1 MIRSIALALVAVSI
15 AGAQPQPEKVEKA
28 RALMQELTA
37 KLAQSKVTPELQ
49 ADVGIY
55 LKAADWILRHP
66 EEFFRP
72 ASNDQLI
79 AVLEKG
85 LARAAEL
92 QGGTPSWTAQ
102 KGRLSRGYV
111 SRVDGSVQP
120 YGLVIPES
128 YDAAKPTRLDVVLHG
143 RADTQNEVNF
153 LFAHDVAKP
162 IPASQQ
168 HLVLEVYGRGNNAYR
183 WAGETDVFE
192 ALESVRKRYNVD
204 PNRIVLRGFSMGGA
218 GTWHIG
224 LHHPD
229 RWAAIEAGAGFAETR
244 TYAKLPPTA
253 PEHELRA
260 LHIYDA
266 ADYAENVANVPTV
279 GYGGELDPQRAAS
292 QLIQKLIAGLAN
304 AKSLFLIGPQTEHKW
319 HPESQKQSDAFIDA
333 AVAEGRRTPDRIH
346 FVTYTTRYNRC
357 FWLTIDAL
365 DQHYERA
372 QVAGTRDEL
381 TTRNIAALT
390 LDREGTPT
398 IDGQKPGRGRSF
410 VKQDGKWRVGGIK
423 GLRKQHGLQGPIDDA
438 FMDAFTTV
446 DAPERVTREWAKWMR
461 GDAPVSS
468 GHVKGKHLVVF
479 GDSKTN
485 PILAK
490 INDKLPIRWEGD
502 QIVAGAHRFPARDHT
517 LTLIFP
523 NPLDPTRYVVV
534 NSGHTFGEKEFKGT
548 NALLYPRLGD
558 YAIIRNS
565 DKAVVLAGFFDE
577 QWRLPGAKR

>member
-1 MIRSIALALVAVSI
+1 MIRPIATLLLAVVI
-15 AGAQPQPEKVEKA
+15 AGAQPQPDKVAKA
-28 RALMQELTA
+28 QMLMQELSA
-37 KLAQSKVTPELQ
+37 KLKQTKVAPDLA

-72 ASNDQLI
+72 ASNDQLV

-85 LARAAEL
+85 LARAAEMQSGAL
-92 QGGTPSWTAQ
+92 SWPKQ
-102 KGRLSRGYV
+102 KGRLSRGYI
-111 SRVDGSVQP
+111 SRIDGSIQP
-120 YGLVIPES
+120 YGLVIPEN
-128 YDAAKPTRLDVVLHG
+128 YDPAKPSRLDVVLHG

-153 LFAHDVAKP
+153 LFAHDAVKP
-162 IPASQQ
+162 ISAAQQ

-192 ALESVRKRYNVD
+192 ALASVRSRYNVD

-229 RWAAIEAGAGFAETR
+229 EWVAIEAGAGFAETR
-244 TYAKLPPTA
+244 TYAKLPPTT
-253 PEHELRA
+253 PEHEFRA

-266 ADYAENVANVPTV
+266 ADYAENAANVPTV

-292 QLIQKLIAGLAN
+292 QLIQKSIAGMQN
-304 AKSLFLIGPQTEHKW
+304 VKSLFLVGPKTEHRW
-319 HPESQKQSDAFIDA
+319 HPESQKESDAFIDPMVA
-333 AVAEGRRTPDRIH
+333 AGRRTPDRVH

-357 FWLTIDAL
+357 FWLTVDAL

-372 QVAGTRDEL
+372 EVDGTRDEL

-390 LDREGTPT
+390 FDREGSPT

-410 VKQDGKWRVGGIK
+410 LKQDGKWKVGAIK
-423 GLRKQHGLQGPIDDA
+423 GVRKQHGLQGPIDDA
-438 FMDAFTTV
+438 FMDAFTTIN
-446 DAPERVTREWAKWMR
+446 APELVAKDWAKWMR
-461 GDAPVSS
+461 GDLPVSS
-468 GHVKGKHLVVF
+468 APIKGKHLILF

-502 QIVAGAHRFPARDHT
+502 KIVAGAQRFPARDHT
-517 LTLIFP
+517 LTLIYP
-523 NPLDPTRYVVV
+523 NPLGPTRYVVV

-548 NALLYPRLGD
+548 NALLYPKLGD
-558 YAIIRNS
+558 YAIVRNS